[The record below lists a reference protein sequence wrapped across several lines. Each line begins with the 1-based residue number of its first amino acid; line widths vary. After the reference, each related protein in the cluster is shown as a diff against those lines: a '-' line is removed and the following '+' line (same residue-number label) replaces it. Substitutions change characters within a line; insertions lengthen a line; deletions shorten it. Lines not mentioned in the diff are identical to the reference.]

1 MPEDR
6 SLDDFVGASAS
17 EEGEEATAEGD
28 DVEAVDDAEPEAV
41 ADDGADSTA
50 EKADAAA
57 NDVED
62 ADSDEAG
69 AGSAVD
75 DGDAVEPPSVT
86 ATWATD
92 GVACERCDAE
102 VERRWECDGDYVC
115 ADCKDW

>member
-6 SLDDFVGASAS
+6 SLDDFVGAGAS

-28 DVEAVDDAEPEAV
+28 DVEAVDDAESEAV
-41 ADDGADSTA
+41 ADDEADTA
-50 EKADAAA
+50 AEEADAATA
-57 NDVED
+57 DVAD
-62 ADSDEAG
+62 ADSEEAS
-69 AGSAVD
+69 AGSEAD

-92 GVACERCDAE
+92 GVACDRCDAE
-102 VERRWECDGDYVC
+102 VERRWACDGDYVC